1 MARYKKYSREQSV
14 FIPVCFEDQIIPGT
28 FVHAIDHLVEN
39 ELDLSIFDKHF
50 NNDKTGATA
59 YSPSVLLKI
68 VLYAYSLGIVSSRKI
83 AWCCETNITFM
94 ALSGESKPHF
104 TTIAHFISSMKD
116 EISELFTRVVVIC
129 SMEGLID
136 KKMFAIDGCKISSN
150 ASKEWSGTR
159 EDFVR
164 KKNKIQRSID
174 FILDKHKTDDNADED
189 CHDMRA
195 KEEKAIENLTQKA
208 NKIQAWL
215 DENDDKIGLRGK
227 PIQSNITDND
237 SAKMATSH
245 GVIQGYNGITAADS
259 KHQIVVHAEAHGS
272 STEHVYLKGMLEG
285 ARETMRQTD
294 GHEDIYKEAVFTADT
309 GFHSKEALEFIED
322 NEIDAYIP
330 DNQFRQ
336 RDPRF
341 DTADRHKKP
350 VDRKGTVKKAKYFKA
365 QEFTRDGENE
375 NLICP
380 EGKALRIR
388 CRNYKNKKG
397 HIGITYVSDKEDCC
411 CCPQKGKCIRGKKA
425 EVRQVT
431 IIENTMRKTDSP
443 VRRMME
449 KVDSP
454 DGKFLYSRRMGAIE
468 PVFANIRNCLGLDR
482 FTLRGQIKVDIQWK
496 LFNMVHNI
504 GKLSRFAWS

>member
-94 ALSGESKPHF
+94 ALS
-104 TTIAHFISSMKD
+104 
-116 EISELFTRVVVIC
+116 
-129 SMEGLID
+129 
-136 KKMFAIDGCKISSN
+136 
-150 ASKEWSGTR
+150 
-159 EDFVR
+159 
-164 KKNKIQRSID
+164 
-174 FILDKHKTDDNADED
+174 
-189 CHDMRA
+189 
-195 KEEKAIENLTQKA
+195 
-208 NKIQAWL
+208 
-215 DENDDKIGLRGK
+215 
-227 PIQSNITDND
+227 
-237 SAKMATSH
+237 
-245 GVIQGYNGITAADS
+245 
-259 KHQIVVHAEAHGS
+259 
-272 STEHVYLKGMLEG
+272 
-285 ARETMRQTD
+285 
-294 GHEDIYKEAVFTADT
+294 KEAVFTADT

-425 EVRQVT
+425 KVRQVT